1 MGGVH
6 DGPFVGAKAAPDA
19 QPLAHAAARGAGPC
33 YPMGHELNMGLVGF
47 PEVRRTRGWWSTEPG
62 WHSGPVD
69 KPSTS
74 HDTDLETLVG
84 EWLDWSQAGDL
95 LGVSVSKV
103 RQLIREHQLAAAV
116 PAPGA
121 GQKVP
126 AALIQDGEIVKG
138 VPGVLTVLHDGGY
151 DDRESLV
158 WLFTA
163 DDSLPGR
170 PVDALR
176 ENRGSEVKRRAQAMA
191 F

>member
-1 MGGVH
+1 M
-6 DGPFVGAKAAPDA
+6 
-19 QPLAHAAARGAGPC
+19 
-33 YPMGHELNMGLVGF
+33 
-47 PEVRRTRGWWSTEPG
+47 
-62 WHSGPVD
+62 D

-74 HDTDLETLVG
+74 HDADLDNLVG
-84 EWLDWSQAGDL
+84 DWLDWRQASDL

-103 RQLIREHQLAAAV
+103 RQLIRENQLAAVV

-121 GQKVP
+121 GQKIP

-151 DDRESLV
+151 DHREALT

-163 DDSLPGR
+163 DDTLPGR

-176 ENRGSEVKRRAQAMA
+176 ENRGAEVKRRAQAMA

>member
-1 MGGVH
+1 MDNVTK
-6 DGPFVGAKAAPDA
+6 DTAAHPDLDA
-19 QPLAHAAARGAGPC
+19 
-33 YPMGHELNMGLVGF
+33 LV
-47 PEVRRTRGWWSTEPG
+47 E
-62 WHSGPVD
+62 
-69 KPSTS
+69 
-74 HDTDLETLVG
+74 
-84 EWLDWSQAGDL
+84 EWLDWAGAARE

-116 PAPGA
+116 PTPGA

-126 AALIQDGEIVKG
+126 AALLMDGEIVKG
-138 VPGVLTVLHDGGY
+138 LPGVLTVLHDGGY
-151 DDRESLV
+151 DDRQSLG

-176 ENRGSEVKRRAQAMA
+176 ENRGREVKRRAQAMA